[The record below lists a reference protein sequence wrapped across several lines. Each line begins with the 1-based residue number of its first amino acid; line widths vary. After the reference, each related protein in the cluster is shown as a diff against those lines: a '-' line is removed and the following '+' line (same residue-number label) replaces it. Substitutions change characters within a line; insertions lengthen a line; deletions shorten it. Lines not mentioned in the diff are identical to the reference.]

1 MADMGRGG
9 LKGRGRGGGGGSLIT
24 SSFFLSRGAKIQ
36 LFLCQSLTDLSVHP
50 KNGWSIFTFELNG
63 SGIFYLCGGPGQN
76 CPRYYYQ
83 KGLPMY
89 SALVFIVLVPS
100 SCSSIYLGIWSNF
113 LSCYCIIMSVNVRML
128 LITTA

>member
-76 CPRYYYQ
+76 CPRYLLLS
-83 KGLPMY
+83 KGPPQCIRRWFSNHPAAVLASI
-89 SALVFIVLVPS
+89 SAFGAIFSAATAS
-100 SCSSIYLGIWSNF
+100 S
-113 LSCYCIIMSVNVRML
+113 
-128 LITTA
+128 